1 MRDDPYPARFYGRH
15 VDEPFLSEMLALPAS
30 DRAENASVI
39 FPQPLPRVLLL
50 LMTLYLCCALFLIF
64 AVTSYAAPLG
74 SATISSQVAASCVD
88 STLESSTVAAR

>member
-1 MRDDPYPARFYGRH
+1 MRDDPYPARFYGRQ
-15 VDEPFLSEMLALPAS
+15 VDEPYLSDMVTTLAYDNSQVSIAP
-30 DRAENASVI
+30 

-74 SATISSQVAASCVD
+74 NATIHSQFAATCV
-88 STLESSTVAAR
+88 ESALAVR